1 MYVHTYL
8 RSYLRV
14 SPNTLEPVLCTR
26 MKHIVCCVFIH
37 LGAQNILYICTYIC
51 HWLFAYNFLSALC
64 SLLKMC
70 LNAYS
75 ISHFAVL
82 LFTRMH

>member
-37 LGAQNILYICTYIC
+37 LGAQVRTVHMYI
-51 HWLFAYNFLSALC
+51 HM
-64 SLLKMC
+64 SLVVC
-70 LNAYS
+70 LQIPQCIMLTSKN
-75 ISHFAVL
+75 VPKCL
-82 LFTRMH
+82 